1 MMVGVFEV
9 EIFQLLERGIFAS
22 DSVEGFEEFFEIAL
36 GIPVAGFPLI
46 FFGVEIFLA
55 GELGVIVVAEGKELF
70 EMVGSVPGFFGE
82 AEILA
87 EFESGIDAVD
97 GGESGGEDGADE
109 EGWATA
115 ELEESGEDV
124 WGGGP
129 EVWAIDFG

>member
-1 MMVGVFEV
+1 MIVGVFEV
-9 EIFQLLERGIFAS
+9 EIFQLLKRGVFSS
-22 DSVEGFEEFFEIAL
+22 DLVNFLEKFFEVAL

-55 GELGVIVVAEGKELF
+55 GELGVIVIAEGKEIF
-70 EMVGSVPGFFGE
+70 EMVWSVPGFFGE
-82 AEILA
+82 AEIIA
-87 EFESGIDAVD
+87 EFEPGIDAVD
-97 GGESGGEDGADE
+97 GGASGREDGADE

-129 EVWAIDFG
+129 DVWAIDFG